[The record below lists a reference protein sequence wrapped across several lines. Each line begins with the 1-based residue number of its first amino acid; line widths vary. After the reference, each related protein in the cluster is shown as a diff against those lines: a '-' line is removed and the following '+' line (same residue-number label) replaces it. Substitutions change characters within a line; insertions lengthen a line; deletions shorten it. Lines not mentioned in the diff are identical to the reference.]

1 MKAFKFWYMMDK
13 NSRVEYIYI
22 IALSLK
28 QARKFFYMNYGANV
42 YDYDLNPISVF
53 KVNEEFNVKVGE
65 IYYV

>member
-1 MKAFKFWYMMDK
+1 MKAFKFWYMMDR

-28 QARKFFYMNYGANV
+28 QARKLFYMNYGTNV

-53 KVNEEFNVKVGE
+53 KVSEEFNVKVGE

>member
-1 MKAFKFWYMMDK
+1 MKAYKFWYMMDK

-28 QARKFFYMNYGANV
+28 QARKFFYMNYGVNV
-42 YDYDLNPISVF
+42 YDYDLNPISIF
-53 KVNEEFNVKVGE
+53 KVNEAFNVKVGD

>member
-22 IALSLK
+22 IAMDLY
-28 QARKFFYMNYGANV
+28 QARQIFFDNYGTNV
-42 YDYDLNPISVF
+42 YDYDLKPISIF
-53 KVNEEFNVKVGE
+53 KVNEAYNVKVGD

>member
-28 QARKFFYMNYGANV
+28 QARKLFYMNYGDNV
-42 YDYDLNPISVF
+42 YDYDLNPISIF
-53 KVNEEFNVKVGE
+53 KVNDEFNVKVGE

>member
-28 QARKFFYMNYGANV
+28 QARKLFYMNYGTNV

-53 KVNEEFNVKVGE
+53 SVSEEFNVKVGE

>member
-28 QARKFFYMNYGANV
+28 QARKFFYMNYGTNV

-53 KVNEEFNVKVGE
+53 KVSEEFNAKVGE

>member
-22 IALSLK
+22 ITMDLY
-28 QARKFFYMNYGANV
+28 QARQIFFDHYGTNV
-42 YDYDLNPISVF
+42 YDYDLNPISIF
-53 KVNEEFNVKVGE
+53 KVNEEFNVNVGD

>member
-1 MKAFKFWYMMDK
+1 MKAYKFWYMMDK

-28 QARKFFYMNYGANV
+28 QARKLFYMNYGSNV
-42 YDYDLNPISVF
+42 FDYDLNPISIF
-53 KVNEEFNVKVGE
+53 KVNEEFNVKVGD

>member
-22 IALSLK
+22 IAMDLY
-28 QARKFFYMNYGANV
+28 QARQIFFDNYGINV
-42 YDYDLNPISVF
+42 YDYDLRPISVF
-53 KVNEEFNVKVGE
+53 KVSEEFNVKVGE

>member
-28 QARKFFYMNYGANV
+28 QARKLFYMNYGSNV

>member
-1 MKAFKFWYMMDK
+1 MKAFKFWYMMDR

-28 QARKFFYMNYGANV
+28 QARKLFYMNYGTNV
-42 YDYDLNPISVF
+42 FDYDLNPISIF

>member
-1 MKAFKFWYMMDK
+1 MKAFKFWYMMDR

-28 QARKFFYMNYGANV
+28 QARKLFYINYGTNV
-42 YDYDLNPISVF
+42 FDYDLNPISIF
-53 KVNEEFNVKVGE
+53 KVNEEFNVKVGD

>member
-28 QARKFFYMNYGANV
+28 QARKLFYMNYGTNV
-42 YDYDLNPISVF
+42 FDYDLNPISIF
-53 KVNEEFNVKVGE
+53 KVNEEFNAKVGD

>member
-28 QARKFFYMNYGANV
+28 QARKLFYMNYGTNV
-42 YDYDLNPISVF
+42 YDYDLNPISIF
-53 KVNEEFNVKVGE
+53 KVNDEFNVKVGE

>member
-1 MKAFKFWYMMDK
+1 MNAFKFWYMMDK

-28 QARKFFYMNYGANV
+28 QARKLFYMNYGTNV
-42 YDYDLNPISVF
+42 YDYDLNPISIF
-53 KVNEEFNVKVGE
+53 KVNEEFNVKVGD

>member
-1 MKAFKFWYMMDK
+1 MKAYKFWYMMDR

-28 QARKFFYMNYGANV
+28 QARKLFYMNYGTNV
-42 YDYDLNPISVF
+42 FDYDLIPISIF
-53 KVNEEFNVKVGE
+53 KVNEEFNVKVGD

>member
-1 MKAFKFWYMMDK
+1 MKAFKFWYMMDR

-28 QARKFFYMNYGANV
+28 QARKFFYMNYGNNV

-53 KVNEEFNVKVGE
+53 NVCEKFNVKVGE

>member
-1 MKAFKFWYMMDK
+1 MKAFKFWYMMDR

-28 QARKFFYMNYGANV
+28 QARKLFYMNYGVNV

-53 KVNEEFNVKVGE
+53 EVNEEFNVKVGE

>member
-28 QARKFFYMNYGANV
+28 QARKLFYMNYGTNV
-42 YDYDLNPISVF
+42 YDYDLSPISVF
-53 KVNEEFNVKVGE
+53 KVSEEFNVKVGE

>member
-1 MKAFKFWYMMDK
+1 MKAYKFWYMMDK

-28 QARKFFYMNYGANV
+28 QARKLFYMNYGTNV
-42 YDYDLNPISVF
+42 FDYDLNPISIF
-53 KVNEEFNVKVGE
+53 KVNEEFNVKVGD

>member
-28 QARKFFYMNYGANV
+28 QARKFFYMNYGTNV
-42 YDYDLNPISVF
+42 FDYDLNPISIF
-53 KVNEEFNVKVGE
+53 KVNEEFNVKVGD

>member
-1 MKAFKFWYMMDK
+1 MKAFKFWYMMDR

-28 QARKFFYMNYGANV
+28 QARKLFYMNYGTNV
-42 YDYDLNPISVF
+42 FDYDLNPISIF
-53 KVNEEFNVKVGE
+53 KVNEEFNVKVGD